1 MFGRRRSSCHGG
13 APATCSAGRCRRG
26 AGPRWRGGAGA
37 CATCPFN
44 AGQASFTVALVG
56 NPNVGKSSLY
66 NRLTGQQ
73 VATANYAGKT
83 VELSAAK
90 AVIGGQLATIVDTPG
105 TYSLQGFSE
114 DQLVARRG
122 LTERRPDVAVVVL
135 DASNLARNLQL
146 YAEVAD
152 LELPI
157 VVALNLEDEARRL
170 GRLVAPAELASAL
183 GVPVVRTNGQTGAGL
198 TELGRAIAAA
208 RTLPPAQPLRLSPA
222 AEAAIATLARAL
234 GSTILPA
241 GPDHDHGAL
250 GGLSLRAAARLL
262 LEGDQ
267 ATWDLLPPSAA
278 EALRPVVASAREEL
292 RRADAWPLA
301 AERARAA
308 ARVAEAVTKR
318 GSGRSD
324 WLLALWRASLDPRWG
339 PLILLVV
346 VALLGWFMYSAGGA
360 LSAALGGAWQKYAL
374 PPIDRVG
381 RWLFGDGAAARIFT
395 WTFGS
400 GIEAILTIG
409 VPFVFTFELV
419 LSLLEDSGYLNAAAY
434 LTDST
439 MHRIGLNG
447 RAIIPLI
454 AGAGCNVPAIIGTRI
469 LADRRERFIAAT
481 LITLVPCSARIAVI
495 LGSVGIVAGWRAAA
509 SLFLTIVVIIAAV
522 GWSLNRLLPGETQ
535 ELVMEMFPLRR
546 PLLSAVLKRTWGKF
560 LDFLVQAMPLMIVG
574 SFIVGLLYETGLMYY
589 LVRPLSP
596 IVTGI
601 LGLPAIVGIALV
613 FAVLRKELA
622 LQLTLALAAMAAG
635 APTAALTSLM
645 NPKQIFVFA
654 LVSSLYMP
662 CLATYG
668 VLAREL
674 GRRQAAGIAV
684 LTLALAVVIGFL
696 ARLALAAIP
705 I

>member
-1 MFGRRRSSCHGG
+1 MRRRPSCH
-13 APATCSAGRCRRG
+13 ARTSPDCSAAHCG
-26 AGPRWRGGAGA
+26 AGGRWRGGARG
-37 CATCPFN
+37 CANCPLN
-44 AGQASFTVALVG
+44 AEQASLTVALVG

-83 VELSAAK
+83 VELSAAQ
-90 AVIGGQLATIVDTPG
+90 ALIGGVLATVVDTPG

-146 YAEVAD
+146 YAEVVD
-152 LELPI
+152 LGLPV

-170 GRLVAPAELASAL
+170 GRVIAPAELAHAL
-183 GVPVVRTNGQTGAGL
+183 GVPVVRTNGQTGAGI

-208 RTLPPAQPLRLSPA
+208 RALPPAEPLRLSPA
-222 AEAAIATLARAL
+222 AESAIEAVARAL
-234 GSTILPA
+234 GGTQRSDRP
-241 GPDHDHGAL
+241 GEQHNAL

-267 ATWDLLPPSAA
+267 ATWDLLAPPAA
-278 EALRPVVASAREEL
+278 DAVRPIVATAREEL
-292 RRADAWPLA
+292 RRAGAWPLA

-308 ARVAEAVTKR
+308 ARVAEAVTRR
-318 GSGRSD
+318 GGGRTD
-324 WLLALWRASLDPRWG
+324 WLLGLWRASLDPRWG

-346 VALLGWFMYSAGGA
+346 VALLGWFMYAVGGA
-360 LSAALGGAWQKYAL
+360 LSAALGGAWQRYAL
-374 PPIDRVG
+374 PPIDRLG
-381 RWLFGDGAAARIFT
+381 RWLLGDGAAARIFT

-400 GIEAILTIG
+400 GIEALLTIG

-434 LTDST
+434 LTDAT

-469 LADRRERFIAAT
+469 LADARERFIAAT
-481 LITLVPCSARIAVI
+481 LITLVPCSARIAAI
-495 LGSVGIVAGWRAAA
+495 LGSVGLVAGWGAAA
-509 SLFLTIVVIIAAV
+509 GLFLTILLIIAGV
-522 GWSLNRLLPGETQ
+522 GWAMNRLLPGETQ

-560 LDFLVQAMPLMIVG
+560 VDFLIQAMPLMIVG
-574 SFIVGLLYETGLMYY
+574 SAVVGLLYETGLMYY

-596 IVTGI
+596 VVTGI

-613 FAVLRKELA
+613 FAALRKELA

-635 APTAALTSLM
+635 TPTAPLTSLM
-645 NPKQIFVFA
+645 NPKQIFVFV
-654 LVSSLYMP
+654 LVSSLYIP

-674 GRRQAAGIAV
+674 GRRQAVGVAV
-684 LTLALAVVIGFL
+684 LTLTLAVVIGLIARILL
-696 ARLALAAIP
+696 AVI
-705 I
+705 